1 MHSDDYNDAALTY
14 ALAIGPGHNLPPKS
28 IFDTIND
35 LHTEATAWCDG
46 TAIETDEQALELGR
60 LLDMLAEARKACEAE
75 RKEKAKPFDDGK
87 NAVQAEYVPFI
98 KKADLAID
106 AAKAT
111 RDRYL
116 RQKQA
121 AIDEA
126 ARKAREEAEAL
137 KRAADEEI
145 RRTRGDLEAR
155 EAAERKL
162 EEAKQAEYKAIALAK
177 ATPPNIGGRKTVS
190 KTWETTISD
199 PVAAANYCW
208 QNHKEEMLAL
218 VLTLAKRD
226 VKDGKREI
234 PGFLIR
240 EVA

>member
-1 MHSDDYNDAALTY
+1 MTETA
-14 ALAIGPGHNLPPKS
+14 GVGHNLPPKP
-28 IFDTIND
+28 IFETIDD

-46 TAIETDEQALELGR
+46 TAIETDEQALELGK
-60 LLDMLAEARKACEAE
+60 LLKMLDDAHKTCEAE
-75 RKEKAKPFDDGK
+75 RKEKAKPFDEGK
-87 NAVQAEYVPFI
+87 KAVQAKYSPFI
-98 KKADLAID
+98 KKAELAID
-106 AAKAT
+106 AAKAV

-137 KRAADEEI
+137 KRAADDEI
-145 RRTRGDLEAR
+145 RRTRGNLEER

-162 EEAKQAEYKAIALAK
+162 EEAKAAEYKAIAMAK
-177 ATPPNIGGRKTVS
+177 ATPPNIGGRKSVS
-190 KTWETTISD
+190 KKWETTISD

-218 VLTLAKRD
+218 VLTLGKRD
-226 VKDGKREI
+226 VTAGKREI
-234 PGFLIR
+234 PGFNIV
-240 EVA
+240 EVV

>member
-1 MHSDDYNDAALTY
+1 MHSDDYNEAALTY

-98 KKADLAID
+98 KKAELAID
-106 AAKAT
+106 AAKAA

-137 KRAADEEI
+137 KRAADDEI
-145 RRTRGDLEAR
+145 RRTRGNLEER

-162 EEAKQAEYKAIALAK
+162 EEAKAAEYKAIALAK
-177 ATPPNIGGRKTVS
+177 ATPPNVGGRKTVS
-190 KTWETTISD
+190 DKWR
-199 PVAAANYCW
+199 PVLVDGAKAANHYW
-208 QNHKEEMLAL
+208 GVRRKEIEDILLKLAFAD
-218 VLTLAKRD
+218 TRA
-226 VKDGKREI
+226 GKREI
-234 PGFLIR
+234 PGFDVIK
-240 EVA
+240 EN

>member
-1 MHSDDYNDAALTY
+1 MTETAG
-14 ALAIGPGHNLPPKS
+14 IGHNLPPKS

-35 LHTEATAWCDG
+35 LHIEATAWCDG

-98 KKADLAID
+98 KKAELAID
-106 AAKAT
+106 AAKAA

-137 KRAADEEI
+137 KRAADDEI

-162 EEAKQAEYKAIALAK
+162 EEAKAAEYKAIALAK
-177 ATPPNIGGRKTVS
+177 TTPPNIGGRKTVS
-190 KTWETTISD
+190 KRYEAVMVNATE
-199 PVAAANYCW
+199 AANFCW
-208 QNHKEEMLAL
+208 KYHRAEMEAFILDL
-218 VLTLAKRD
+218 GRRD
-226 VKDGKREI
+226 VKAGVRSI
-234 PGFLIR
+234 PGFKIV
-240 EVA
+240 EDI

>member
-1 MHSDDYNDAALTY
+1 MHSDDYNEAALTY

-35 LHTEATAWCDG
+35 LHTEAMAWCDG
-46 TAIETDEQALELGR
+46 TGALTDEQAVDIGR
-60 LLDMLAEARKACEAE
+60 LINMLNDARKACEAE
-75 RKEKAKPFDDGK
+75 YDAKVKPLDDAKAEIKTIYDPAIAKAKS
-87 NAVQAEYVPFI
+87 AI
-98 KKADLAID
+98 KETKVV
-106 AAKAT
+106 
-111 RDRYL
+111 RDIYL
-116 RQKQA
+116 KQKQA

-126 ARKAREEAEAL
+126 ARKAKEEAEAL
-137 KRAADEEI
+137 KRDADAEI
-145 RRTRGDLEAR
+145 RRTRGNLEER

-162 EEAKQAEYKAIALAK
+162 EEAKAAEHKAIALAK

>member
-1 MHSDDYNDAALTY
+1 MTEAAS
-14 ALAIGPGHNLPPKS
+14 IGHNRPPKS
-28 IFDTIND
+28 IFETIDD
-35 LHTEATAWCDG
+35 LHTEASAWCDG
-46 TAIETDEQALELGR
+46 AAIETDEQAITLGK
-60 LLDMLAEARKACEAE
+60 LLDMLADAHKACEAE
-75 RKEKAKPFDDGK
+75 RKEKVKPFDEARDRIQE
-87 NAVQAEYVPFI
+87 VYVPFT
-98 KKADLAID
+98 KKAKSAID
-106 AAKAT
+106 AVKVV
-111 RDRYL
+111 RDGYL
-116 RQKQA
+116 SKKQA

-145 RRTRGDLEAR
+145 RRTRGNLEER

-162 EEAKQAEYKAIALAK
+162 EEAKAAEHKAIALAK
-177 ATPPNIGGRKTVS
+177 AKPPNIGGRKTVS

>member
-1 MHSDDYNDAALTY
+1 MTLMEERTMTETAG
-14 ALAIGPGHNLPPKS
+14 IGHNLPPKS
-28 IFDTIND
+28 IFDVID
-35 LHTEATAWCDG
+35 ELHLEATNWCDG
-46 TAIETDEQALELGR
+46 TAVETDEQAIELGR

-98 KKADLAID
+98 KKAELALD
-106 AAKAT
+106 AAKAV

-137 KRAADEEI
+137 KRAADDEI

-155 EAAERKL
+155 EAAERNL
-162 EEAKQAEYKAIALAK
+162 EAAKQAEYKAIALAK

-190 KTWETTISD
+190 KHWETTISD

-208 QNHKEEMLAL
+208 AHHKAEILEL

-226 VKDGKREI
+226 VKAGKREI
-234 PGFLIR
+234 PGFNIV